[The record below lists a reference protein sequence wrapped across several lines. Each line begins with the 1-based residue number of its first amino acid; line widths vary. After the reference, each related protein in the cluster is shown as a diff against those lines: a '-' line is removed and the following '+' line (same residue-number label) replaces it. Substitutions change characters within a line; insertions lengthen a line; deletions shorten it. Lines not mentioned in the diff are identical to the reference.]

1 MSYKNFFDTINS
13 YYNSVNTDIQKKI
26 TNLNNKKNYEY
37 IFSKKSDTHTVE
49 VYLDNKLILKGEYC
63 ILGLYNIQLSVWYWS
78 WNIAF
83 INKKLIELPINKIKN
98 FIGEINDNYKKFNNE
113 EAELMHYL
121 LSNDN
126 FYISSK
132 HIEKLVKLSLYLTK
146 SIWYFPIKQTNN
158 NTDNDTTDDSND
170 YINNDYINND
180 SPNTVQYIMITKI
193 LQY

>member
-26 TNLNNKKNYEY
+26 TSLNNKKNYEY
-37 IFSKKSDTHTVE
+37 VFSKKSDIPIVE
-49 VYLDNKLILKGEYC
+49 VYLDNKFILKGEYC

-83 INKKLIELPINKIKN
+83 INKKLIELPTKKIKN

-113 EAELMHYL
+113 EAELMYYL

-132 HIEKLVKLSLYLTK
+132 HIEKIVKLSLYLTK
-146 SIWYFPIKQTNN
+146 CIWYFPIKQTNN
-158 NTDNDTTDDSND
+158 DSNTQEDDKNDDSTND
-170 YINNDYINND
+170 LNNN
-180 SPNTVQYIMITKI
+180 SHNTVQYIMITKI